1 MSNDIRKIL
10 PSLTELI
17 EDTEL
22 TVKDNH
28 LTVLLNQPPPEQ
40 WLAEHPM
47 IKGYKYIP
55 VQRVEWLLTR
65 IYGKYKVTVKQV
77 QVLANSVCVT
87 VTVSVTNPITLEVEE
102 HDGVGA
108 CPIQTDKGAGAM
120 DWNAAKS
127 DGVMKA
133 LPAAKSYAFKDAAEN
148 FGKVFGKDLGRKDAI
163 GYDML
168 MKPSTVHDWGA
179 LVELHDI
186 KAHSIP
192 EHERKGI
199 RQVIDTSNEKE
210 YKKTFNYL
218 TKL

>member
-1 MSNDIRKIL
+1 
-10 PSLTELI
+10 
-17 EDTEL
+17 
-22 TVKDNH
+22 
-28 LTVLLNQPPPEQ
+28 
-40 WLAEHPM
+40 
-47 IKGYKYIP
+47 
-55 VQRVEWLLTR
+55 VEWLLTR

-168 MKPSTVHDWGA
+168 MKAEVVNDWGA
-179 LVELHDI
+179 MVDLFDLKQYDI
-186 KAHSIP
+186 PPA
-192 EHERKGI
+192 EFAGI
-199 RQVIDTSNEKE
+199 SMIIENRNEKE